1 MTNRNLLGLLRV
13 TIITLAAGGT
23 LAGCMSHHN
32 DRATLG
38 ASARLEA
45 IDGHWAEPRPDRVAD
60 GPSLTGLD
68 RSNWS
73 LVRFEAG
80 VDGVSHRPTYATLHA
95 GPTGTARA
103 SGEFPTPVSA
113 LDLESGGCTD
123 EIGHG
128 FLGLGKAA
136 AEGVSVVPGLFVYPQ
151 WRTGWSPKAIWQRA
165 PDRARLVPLDETDS
179 RDAGVSQESAPG
191 EMTEEAAE

>member
-1 MTNRNLLGLLRV
+1 MTHPCRHFPVRPLLAV
-13 TIITLAAGGT
+13 LAAGSLLT
-23 LAGCMSHHN
+23 GCMSHHN

-38 ASARLEA
+38 DSARLEA

-60 GPSLTGLD
+60 APSLTGLE
-68 RSNWS
+68 RSNWA

-95 GPTGTARA
+95 GPTDTARA
-103 SGEFPTPVSA
+103 RGEFPTPISA
-113 LDLESGGCTD
+113 LDLESGECVG

-128 FLGLGKAA
+128 FLGFGKAA
-136 AEGVSVVPGLFVYPQ
+136 IEGTAIVPGLFVYPQ
-151 WRTGWSPKAIWQRA
+151 WRTGWSPKAAWQRA
-165 PDRARLVPLDETDS
+165 PDRARLVPIDEFES
-179 RDAGVSQESAPG
+179 SESSDAEEPAAG